1 MANVNFKIPYAG
13 SPKELL
19 SVVKKTIT
27 KYNGTLD
34 GDVHEGSFVMPVG
47 IGNVEGNYTIANSE
61 ISINITKKPL
71 IVTGKMIEN
80 QLRKHMDAA
89 GG

>member
-13 SPKELL
+13 SAPELL

-34 GDVHEGSFVMPVG
+34 GDVHAGSFVMPIG
-47 IGNVEGNYTIANSE
+47 IGNVEGSYTIANSE

-80 QLRKHMDAA
+80 QLRKHMDA

>member
-13 SPKELL
+13 SATELL
-19 SVVKKTIT
+19 SVVKKTIS

-34 GDVHEGSFVMPVG
+34 GNVNEGSFVMPVG
-47 IGNVEGNYTIANSE
+47 IGNVEGNYTITNSE
-61 ISINITKKPL
+61 IAINITKKPL
-71 IVTGKMIEN
+71 IVTGKMIEK